1 MDPTAPGIGA
11 ETLNGLY
18 PRLLGRTWFDL
29 DPVIRRLHLPG
40 RVVIS
45 TFEIRPAG
53 GLVARVVRAAL
64 RLPTSDDARDTRLV
78 ITRGAKTER
87 WARTFGRRSL
97 VTIQRELG
105 DGSLGER
112 IGPLELRFRLRVAGG
127 ALSYVQAG
135 ATLTVGRW
143 GLPLPRWLAPH
154 VEALEEREN
163 GGHRARVHVRIYA
176 PLIGFLMSY
185 EGRLHAEAAE

>member
-1 MDPTAPGIGA
+1 MPA

-18 PRLLGRTWFDL
+18 PRLLGRAWFEL

-53 GLVARVVRAAL
+53 GLVARVVRSAL

-78 ITRGAKTER
+78 ITRGAKTEC

-97 VTIQRELG
+97 ITIQRELG

-135 ATLTVGRW
+135 AALTVGRW
-143 GLPLPRWLAPH
+143 GLPLPRWLAPR
-154 VEALEEREN
+154 VEAREERED
-163 GGHRARVHVRIYA
+163 GGDRARIHVRISA
-176 PLIGFLMSY
+176 PVIGFLMSY
-185 EGRLHAEAAE
+185 EGRLHAETAE